1 MADDKGLSG
10 RVKFIEL
17 GDETSVA
24 LRRMKPRL
32 MAAMGPA
39 LDRFYDKIRQ
49 EPAVAHFFAKEG
61 LAAHAKARQLAHWD
75 RIADGEFDAQY
86 LAAVTRVGEIH
97 ARIGLEPRWYIAG
110 YAIILKRVI
119 EPLLAEHWPKGRFVS
134 KKSGHKEAAGDIC
147 ALIKAALLDMD
158 LAIDVYMGV
167 LQSARVAAE
176 EKARQASEAVISE
189 LSQAIS
195 ALAGGD
201 LTYRIGAGMPAE
213 YGKLREDFNA
223 TLAELQSVMTT
234 IGANARDVRMG
245 SEEISTASDDLARR
259 TEQQAASLEQT
270 AAALDEITATVKQ
283 TAEGVAKAREV
294 AEAASTDAKH
304 SSDVVRETVAAMGG
318 IEESSS
324 KIGNIIGVIDEIA
337 FQTNLLALNAGVEAA
352 RAGDA
357 GRGFAVVATEVRAL
371 AQRSADAAK
380 EIKKLISSS
389 GEQVGAGVKLVGD
402 TGRALER
409 IVGQVAQLGGLVAT
423 IAASAA
429 EQSTGLREVNT
440 AVNQMDQ
447 VTQRNAAMVEETNAA
462 SHSLAG
468 KAVEL
473 TRMVGRFKTGQD
485 SARAAEPA
493 RRAPKGARSMENVE
507 EF

>member
-1 MADDKGLSG
+1 MADDQALSS
-10 RVKFIEL
+10 RLKFIEL
-17 GDETSVA
+17 GDETTVA
-24 LRRMKPRL
+24 LRRMKPEL

-39 LDRFYDKIRQ
+39 LDRFYRAISE
-49 EPAVAHFFAKEG
+49 EPAISHFFAKEG
-61 LAAHAKARQLAHWD
+61 LAAHAKSRQMAHWD
-75 RIADGEFDAQY
+75 RISDGRFDASY
-86 LAAVTRVGEIH
+86 FEAVTKVGQVH

-110 YAIILKRVI
+110 YAILLKRLV
-119 EPLLAEHWPKGRFVS
+119 ESLLAARWPKGRFIAD
-134 KKSGHKEAAGDIC
+134 KTGHKTAAGDIS

-158 LAIDVYMGV
+158 LAINVYLEV
-167 LQSARVAAE
+167 LQRARDAAE
-176 EKARQASEAVISE
+176 EKARLTSEAVIAQI
-189 LSQAIS
+189 SQALA

-201 LTYRIGAGMPAE
+201 LTHRIGAGMPAE
-213 YGKLREDFNA
+213 YGKIRDDFNA
-223 TLAELQSVMTT
+223 ALTDLQNAMTA
-234 IGANARDVRMG
+234 IGANARDVRVG

-259 TEQQAASLEQT
+259 TEQQAAALEQT

-294 AEAASTDAKH
+294 AQSASNDAKH
-304 SSDVVRETVAAMGG
+304 TGDVVRETVAAMGG
-318 IEESSS
+318 IEDSSS

-352 RAGDA
+352 R
-357 GRGFAVVATEVRAL
+357 AVVATEVRAL

-409 IVGQVAQLGGLVAT
+409 IAGQVAQLNGLVTT

-447 VTQRNAAMVEETNAA
+447 VTQRNAAMVEQTNAA

-473 TRMVGRFKTGQD
+473 TQLVGRFKTGQEGRAPEPRRTAPK
-485 SARAAEPA
+485 ARA
-493 RRAPKGARSMENVE
+493 MEQVE